1 MSYVPICVF
10 KTTVKVVPSF
20 LFVVDGSF
28 SGLYVL
34 GVVGSQWTLKKC
46 GTPLEGSCRP
56 LVHSTVWFG
65 EVVSE
70 CCLPGHLS

>member
-1 MSYVPICVF
+1 MF
-10 KTTVKVVPSF
+10 KTTVKIVPIF

-34 GVVGSQWTLKKC
+34 GIVGSQRTLKKC
-46 GTPLEGSCRP
+46 GTPLEGSCGP